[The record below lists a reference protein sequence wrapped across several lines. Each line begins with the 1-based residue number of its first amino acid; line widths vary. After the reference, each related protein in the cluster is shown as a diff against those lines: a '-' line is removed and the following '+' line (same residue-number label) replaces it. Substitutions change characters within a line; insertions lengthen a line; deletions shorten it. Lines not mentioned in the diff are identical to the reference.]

1 MAVMSRRKKSIV
13 GLMVVGVLCGVIGM
27 VGRASALT
35 YQDTQNVEFTF
46 NPTMNISLS
55 DNALVVSNLMPGS
68 SSDSNLLTIDISTN
82 SGYGYYLAAT
92 VGTST
97 QTTDLVNVENSDY
110 TFQNLSSNVASLV
123 NFPDNKWGYSYSTD
137 GGTNWV
143 SGDAGATNAGY
154 AGLPLDNDDSG
165 ATGVKLLDVG
175 SFVGSSSVKFKIAA
189 KASATQASGT
199 YTNTVNFYA
208 VANPKPEPPTQSSCS
223 DSPMISTVASGIT
236 YMQDINSTNSATVLS
251 ALTTDATYQIKD
263 NRDNET
269 YCVGKL
275 ADGKLWLLDNLALDL
290 TSSTVLSAMNENN
303 THASNIALGYLK
315 GNTIRDPAVDA
326 NGQYATAAVSD
337 WISSASYSAPL
348 VNLTDKDIIPSD
360 TISTNGGYKIG
371 GYYNYC
377 AASAGSYCY
386 GDGASY
392 GTPSGNAT
400 SDICPKGWRMPT
412 GSSSGD
418 YASLA
423 YIIYGSTDSTSD
435 ATAYADYRNAL
446 HISLTGY
453 FFDGTV
459 RDRNYARIWSSTYS
473 NAQRMYHIYLR
484 NSYANQ
490 TAGLRRDEGISVRC
504 VLGS

>member
-1 MAVMSRRKKSIV
+1 MTVTSRREKSIV

-35 YQDTQNVEFTF
+35 YQDTENVEFTF

-55 DNALVVSNLMPGS
+55 DNAWVVSNLMPGS

-92 VGTST
+92 VGTSM

-208 VANPKPEPPTQSSCS
+208 VANPA
-223 DSPMISTVASGIT
+223 PMGFDEAYAAAGKEKRNG
-236 YMQDINSTNSATVLS
+236 YYQMQDATPEICAAVAEGKVGLVID
-251 ALTTDATYQIKD
+251 T
-263 NRDNET
+263 RDDT
-269 YCVGKL
+269 VYHIGKL
-275 ADGKLWLLDNLALDL
+275 ADGNCWLLDNL
-290 TSSTVLSAMNENN
+290 
-303 THASNIALGYLK
+303 H
-315 GNTIRDPAVDA
+315 
-326 NGQYATAAVSD
+326 
-337 WISSASYSAPL
+337 WIL
-348 VNLTDKDIIPSD
+348 
-360 TISTNGGYKIG
+360 
-371 GYYNYC
+371 
-377 AASAGSYCY
+377 
-386 GDGASY
+386 
-392 GTPSGNAT
+392 
-400 SDICPKGWRMPT
+400 
-412 GSSSGD
+412 
-418 YASLA
+418 
-423 YIIYGSTDSTSD
+423 
-435 ATAYADYRNAL
+435 
-446 HISLTGY
+446 
-453 FFDGTV
+453 
-459 RDRNYARIWSSTYS
+459 RIVQS
-473 NAQRMYHIYLR
+473 
-484 NSYANQ
+484 
-490 TAGLRRDEGISVRC
+490 
-504 VLGS
+504 